1 MPRRYNNR
9 RRRVVRKKKP
19 AGWFGKRYQLYSKAG
34 SQLFKDVMYLKGLIN
49 VERKYND
56 ITGASTIGNTWQAI
70 LLNGIA
76 QGDTTV
82 TRDGSSQKAIG
93 NLLRLYLKMNASA
106 TASRIRVVLVRFKPS
121 HEQSS
126 PVVANMFEASTDIQ
140 SPLNKNYA
148 RDYKIYLD
156 HTYAL
161 TVAKQESINI
171 NKYMPLK
178 FHTRYSGTGATFA
191 SVAENQLWVMFMSDE
206 ATNTPTYDLYNRF
219 NFIDN

>member
-1 MPRRYNNR
+1 MPRYNR

-19 AGWFGKRYQLYSKAG
+19 SNWLGKRYKIYSKAG
-34 SQLFKDVMYLKGLIN
+34 YQLYKDVMRLKSLIN
-49 VERKYND
+49 VEHKYND
-56 ITGASTIGNTWQAI
+56 ITGATTISQTWAAV

-76 QGDTTV
+76 QGDTTI
-82 TRDGSSQKAIG
+82 TRDGSSQKAMSH
-93 NLLRLYLKMNASA
+93 LLRLYLKMNASA
-106 TASRIRVVLVRFKPS
+106 TATRIRVILVRFKPA

-126 PVVANMFEASTDIQ
+126 SVVANMFESSTDIQ

-148 RDYKIYLD
+148 RDYKIYMD
-156 HTYAL
+156 KTYAL

-178 FHTRYSGTGATFA
+178 FHTRYSGTGATYA
-191 SVAENQLWVMFMSDE
+191 SVAENQYWIMFISDE
-206 ATNTPTYDLYNRF
+206 ATNLPTYDLYSRF